1 MLHNALRL
9 GLRCSVLTA
18 LALAGASASAT
29 PPTAAACEPR
39 SVLRDADTVRS
50 VAEFVAASGMS
61 MLSFV
66 GYSGAGYE
74 DEAAMLA
81 QADAELAR
89 FDPGRTIVNIGATAQ
104 GIGAVYALAR
114 QRGFFTLGIVSSLAR
129 DAGDGLSPCVD
140 AVFFVRDTV
149 WGGRLPGQTGLSP
162 TSAAMVNNSLV
173 IIGIGGGE
181 VARDELL
188 AARAAAKSVRF
199 IAADMNHRIA
209 RDKAR
214 AKGQPEPSDFRGAA
228 HAAFAIRP

>member
-1 MLHNALRL
+1 MLHNALNL
-9 GLRCSVLTA
+9 GLRCWVVA
-18 LALAGASASAT
+18 GAALAGASV
-29 PPTAAACEPR
+29 AAACEPR
-39 SVLRDADTVRS
+39 SVLRDADTARS

-61 MLSFV
+61 VLSFV

-81 QADAELAR
+81 QAEAELAR
-89 FDPGRTIVNIGATAQ
+89 FDPGRTMVNIGATAQ

-129 DAGDGLSPCVD
+129 DAGESLSPCVD

-149 WGGRLPGQTGLSP
+149 WGGRLPGQTALSP

-173 IIGIGGGE
+173 VIGIGGGE
-181 VARDELL
+181 IARDELL

-214 AKGQPEPSDFRGAA
+214 AKGQPEPTDFRGAA
-228 HAAFAIRP
+228 HAAFAGKP